1 MGNYCGDAKNEP
13 KYPTNIEEKAK
24 DEIDKFFK
32 IYFTKTNKEE
42 KDDNISINDLL
53 KYMKVFE
60 NQLYFTVQLSQARAV
75 KKNIPKDVFN
85 YLEQIFSL
93 IVKLLNENNNRKENF
108 RILQYILILSDTFFY
123 ENTKKEKIYLKEN
136 LLKKNFSKY

>member
-1 MGNYCGDAKNEP
+1 MGNYYGNAKKEP
-13 KYPTNIEEKAK
+13 KYHTNIEEKAK